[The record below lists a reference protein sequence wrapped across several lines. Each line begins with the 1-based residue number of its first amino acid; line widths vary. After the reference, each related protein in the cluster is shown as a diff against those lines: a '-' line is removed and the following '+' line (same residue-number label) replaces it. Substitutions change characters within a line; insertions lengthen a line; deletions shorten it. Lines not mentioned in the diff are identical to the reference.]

1 MLLDKHSGAG
11 GNMAAQAL
19 SQSAIEGYMWL
30 EGRAGALAAVELWV
44 APTYIPF

>member
-1 MLLDKHSGAG
+1 
-11 GNMAAQAL
+11 
-19 SQSAIEGYMWL
+19 MWL